1 MLPLDG
7 GRLFEVWAWY
17 AKRDRART
25 IVGLMSLIV
34 AGLLAIVGI
43 SAEQPLLIALS
54 VFGGLAGWLELRR
67 SEFVD
72 RPAYASP
79 GLPPDWIA
87 GADPTVVAAAEPEVD
102 EVEVEAQE
110 EVSVVRHEGRG
121 VDPELGLD
129 KVLAKI
135 SASGMGS
142 LTDDER
148 EILTHATKRL
158 RSE

>member
-1 MLPLDG
+1 
-7 GRLFEVWAWY
+7 
-17 AKRDRART
+17 
-25 IVGLMSLIV
+25 
-34 AGLLAIVGI
+34 
-43 SAEQPLLIALS
+43 LLIALS

-72 RPAYASP
+72 RPAYVSP

-87 GADPTVVAAAEPEVD
+87 GVEPSAVETTVPEADVAEEA
-102 EVEVEAQE
+102 VE
-110 EVSVVRHEGRG
+110 VVRHEGRG
-121 VDPELGLD
+121 VGPEVGLD
-129 KVLAKI
+129 EVLAKI

-148 EILTHATKRL
+148 EILSHATKRL